1 MQGLELM
8 MILDHYIQTLKG
20 LWQGDSMS
28 PILFN
33 IIDDM
38 LVIIIAWAKE
48 NGQVGGLVPHLVNGG
63 ILIL

>member
-1 MQGLELM
+1 VQGLELM
-8 MILDHYIQTLKG
+8 MTLDHYIQTLKG

-38 LVIIIAWAKE
+38 LAIIIAWAKE

>member
-1 MQGLELM
+1 
-8 MILDHYIQTLKG
+8 
-20 LWQGDSMS
+20 MS

-48 NGQVGGLVPHLVNGG
+48 NGQVGGLVPHLLNGG